1 MRDSGNLCC
10 VDVKE
15 SSTAE
20 RVSAV
25 HKKID
30 ALHRKTGERVKKE
43 SETSRKMDWLVESVR
58 AMREKHPATAERVGG
73 TMRSI
78 LLGLAV
84 VAAGATPL
92 AQQPAIVGAQFDV
105 VSIKPHKTDVPGG
118 GMRREPD
125 GTQIM
130 TNVAVRQF
138 IMTAATERVVDVVG
152 LPDWANTEHYD
163 LIAKP
168 APGLKPTMEQQ
179 AQMWRNLFADRMK
192 LVAHIAEEERTTFAL
207 VLARSD
213 GRLGPN
219 LKKSELDCAAQAAQA
234 AQRTPDGPPPDIM
247 QRCGMRMGRGTIE
260 SGGIDLDRLVLSLR
274 GLAGGVVN
282 NRTGLEG
289 SYALTL
295 RYSLPSL
302 NADPSAAPPSD
313 DAPQF
318 VTALQEQL
326 GLKLVPEKTKVKI
339 FVVDHIERP
348 TPD

>member
-1 MRDSGNLCC
+1 
-10 VDVKE
+10 
-15 SSTAE
+15 
-20 RVSAV
+20 
-25 HKKID
+25 
-30 ALHRKTGERVKKE
+30 
-43 SETSRKMDWLVESVR
+43 
-58 AMREKHPATAERVGG
+58 
-73 TMRSI
+73 MRSI
-78 LLGLAV
+78 LLGLTV
-84 VAAGATPL
+84 VATGAPLL

-105 VSIKPHKTDVPGG
+105 ISIKPHKSDVPGG
-118 GMRREPD
+118 GMRMEPD

-138 IMTAATERVVDVVG
+138 IMGAATEPVVDVLG
-152 LPDWANTEHYD
+152 LPDWTMTERYD
-163 LIAKP
+163 VIAKP
-168 APGLKPTMEQQ
+168 GPGSKPTRDQRAEM
-179 AQMWRNLFADRMK
+179 MRNLFVERMK
-192 LVAHIAEEERTTFAL
+192 LVGHIAEEERTTFAL

-219 LKKSELDCAAQAAQA
+219 LKKSELDCAAQAAQ
-234 AQRTPDGPPPDIM
+234 RTSSAGPQPDIM
-247 QRCGMRMGRGTIE
+247 HSCGMRMGPGTIE
-260 SGGIDLDRLVLSLR
+260 SGGIDLDRLVFSLR

-295 RYSLPSL
+295 RYALPSL
-302 NADPSAAPPSD
+302 NADPSAAPSSD

-326 GLKLVPEKTKVKI
+326 GLKLVPERSKVKI